1 MFKSLRLYC
10 MYFVLVVTI
19 LVISFNAKAQSE
31 TLSTGSFIINMGA
44 TNPNSIANGL
54 KPYGLIFDL
63 IRNYN
68 VPIKWIIAAGKI
80 KDGVDFTY
88 NAVQY
93 KGGTFIIPAEYRS
106 AAVNTKITS
115 WTGQGVVGTT
125 TISPL
130 TVIVTQTLTAAPR
143 WTLDAAN
150 GVIAE
155 GYLINA
161 GITNT
166 AFPGAYNWKSPQ
178 TLDACDDFF
187 VMPHADPTWA
197 SHSNLFTWN
206 LNSLGSIWAAC
217 HAVSALENCINP
229 ANTTQ
234 QMNFLTTRTTAV
246 APTPYPNNS
255 LTLWGSHAGGSIPY
269 THQFFDDPIAQYLGT
284 TDAAQLNGSE
294 QIYLP
299 KQDAAPNNT
308 RWRPGVKIIAYDPTQ
323 ANVAV
328 PDLANGNIAAL
339 MVYGKAFD
347 NASRGYVMYEA
358 GHSHNKGTAADVA
371 AQRAFFNF
379 SFFQVQP
386 KAPNITVSGVTTGQN
401 INSGTAV
408 PVSVSA
414 TSPLLGVTFS
424 YLWSSSCGG
433 TFANATATSTTFT
446 APTVAGPTP
455 CVITCKVSD
464 NCGRT
469 SFKSYPVVI
478 LAGPQPPVANPDAA
492 SISVTC
498 GTGTPVTTNVL
509 ANDTDPGAL
518 PLTLTNVTG
527 VVNGSVSFTA
537 AGNVTFTP
545 NSNFTGPLVLTYTVC
560 NNATPAPLCSNSTL
574 TITTTGGST
583 PAAANDAFTIAEDA
597 IGTFNV
603 LANDAVGLTV
613 IGITSGPAN
622 GKVSINT
629 DNTITYV
636 PNADFGGPTDIFT
649 YRVTNGS
656 GGYNIATVT
665 VTVTDDA
672 CNGGTFQNGYPA
684 SGGTL
689 TFTPAADTY
698 LREDQTGRNYG
709 SCATLGVDRE
719 TSKRLRSLLKF
730 DLSSIPAGAT
740 ITSVSLTME
749 ATAVQSNT
757 SFTIDAHSV
766 SNSWTEGTQCDA
778 NGNSNW
784 NNRTASAWTAAGGDY
799 SGTILS
805 SVAVSTAGSYTW
817 PSGANFISAVQGWVN
832 TPLNN
837 NGLLLKFNTEAAG
850 SNQVKTFSSS
860 TGTSAPVLTV
870 TYTTSNGMGNV
881 TATPQADNI
890 IWSPDTKNYGACNY
904 SDIGGVTNI
913 GRLASYFTF
922 SGIPAGSTINSAT
935 LGMKLQTA
943 ANNTQAISVYRL
955 TRAFTEGA
963 GGCGGSANGV
973 PSNWTTAS
981 AGNPWSTVG
990 GDFTG
995 NPTSTPYASTTVNNG
1010 TAVGTAFTWNVAS
1023 LVQQWQDGT
1032 FSNFGFLLKGPET
1045 GGGNPYINFHS
1056 DDATNSGDRPS
1067 LNIFYSAP
1075 AICSAIPI
1083 RAPLAMPDTA
1093 STANGVAVN
1102 IATATNDFFPVAG
1115 ARTYTIVT
1123 PPASG
1128 IASINATTG
1137 VITYTPNTTFNG
1149 VRSLTYQVTHTGS
1162 GLSDIATVYI
1172 NITNGQ
1178 IDAVND
1184 APLPGANS
1192 GVVQTINVKANDT
1205 DPEGM
1210 VPTSTVSIATAPLNG
1225 TATIDGSGNIVYTP
1239 NVGFTGKD
1247 TLFYNLCEPAPACG
1261 SPLCDIA
1268 RLIITVLNR
1277 VPTANPDSK
1286 TILPCYSNTINLIS
1300 NDTDP
1305 ENGSLTVT
1313 NLSALSNPAA
1323 GTLVNNND
1331 GTVTFTPAVGFTG
1344 TFTFTYTVTDNGV
1357 TPLVSAPATVTIT
1370 VQNPVNN
1377 PPVAVNDTES
1387 TNMDQILY
1395 ASVRDN
1401 DSDPDNNP
1409 LTIPTITVV
1418 PIHGT
1423 AVVNPVNGQIEYT
1436 PNRGYYGTDVLT
1448 YRICDIPVIIVATCT
1463 SGPDLCATATLSITV
1478 NAPNTVIAIND
1489 ENSTWINTP
1498 VSGGTLGNDFDPQ
1511 GDNPIT
1517 FNGFIISAISYTSG
1531 THAISGFD
1539 MNGVPVPNAGTIT
1552 INLNGTYIYTPALNF
1567 TGVVSVP
1574 YAIRDGNINTAVDT
1588 ANLRITVNPLPGVAN
1603 SVIANNDENRVFAGA
1618 TVSSTLFANDRDP
1631 QGNPF
1636 AVTGYN
1642 YDTNGDG
1649 TPDGTGTLGA
1659 PVTVGGVTTS
1669 GKQVSSAGTLIIN
1682 ANGTYTFTPAV
1693 DFTGSVDVQY
1703 TICDNVVPPAC
1714 ATAILHI
1721 DVMVDANGPLND
1733 PPQPG
1738 DDFAYTN
1745 INTPVTS
1752 TFITNDSDPNNDP
1765 VSLNGITINT
1775 GGPATPIGAPV
1786 TTAKGGTVQY
1796 YTNGTFK
1803 YTPPA
1808 GYVGPDSVEYTIC
1821 DVTAVAP
1828 QPLCNK
1834 AFLHLLVGV
1843 NNTTDA
1849 INDENSTWQDIN
1861 VSGNV
1866 LNNDFDA
1873 EGHTQTF
1880 GSFLLQNQ
1888 SGDLASGAVIGGV
1901 DKTGVPIP
1909 NAGTLTFAA
1918 NGNFTFDPDPGFTGT
1933 VTVPYRLC
1941 DNGNPSKCDTAFLT
1955 ITVDPLP
1962 TTGLNSVIANNDE
1975 NISYGATVG
1984 GSLFVN
1990 DRDPQND
1997 AFTVTSFIGGTV
2009 GTPGTV
2015 AGVDLNGN
2023 AVANAGTLTINANGT
2038 YTFTPAAGFVGS
2050 INVPYTITDAFGAT
2064 STAVLHID
2072 VLSDPNGILNDPP
2085 IAGDDFGYTT
2095 INKPVTGTFKSNDSD
2110 PNADPISYMG
2120 VTINPGGQ
2128 ATPIGGPVATAQ
2140 GGTIQFY
2147 ANGTYLYTPPAGYVG
2162 PDRLPYTICDVTVV
2176 TPQPLCADATIH
2188 LLVGPGINIAGRVW
2202 DDANGNVNINGG
2214 ENFTNAGNTLYVNLV
2229 DGLSNVVA
2237 TTPVAANGT
2246 YSFANINPGASY
2258 SLQLTIN
2265 QGTVGNPAPA
2275 VVLPAGWA
2283 NTGENRNGT
2292 IDGGMPGVIDTRN
2305 FGFTNTVNFDFGI
2318 EQLPNSDNHTTNI
2331 PQPIVGTTV
2340 TLNGGAN
2347 PPALSG
2353 IDPEDCNAG
2362 CTLASKSVIIDAV
2375 PANSELYY
2383 NGVLVTNGQLISNFD
2398 PSLLQIKMTAATS
2411 GSTSTSFQYSYVD
2424 LAGKKDPTPAIYTL
2438 TWLNP
2443 LPVLL
2448 SSFTGMPNK
2457 CDAVLLWKTSQE
2469 INTDKFVVEQSSNGL
2484 NFTAV
2489 SEIKAANSS
2498 TGKAYQT
2505 SISQPTGIMYY
2516 RLKLLDKDGRF
2527 SYSPIVT
2534 VRTNC
2539 SSTDYLTVYP
2549 NPVSTNLTVSFHTTY
2564 KGQANLLIVNAV
2576 GQQLV
2581 TQKIKITAA
2590 ANTINLD
2597 MSNYAPGIYMLYLA
2611 DDKGEKIG
2619 EVQKVIK
2626 N

>member
-1 MFKSLRLYC
+1 MIVHLRSSYKYIL
-10 MYFVLVVTI
+10 LVMMLLI
-19 LVISFNAKAQSE
+19 LKVSVFSQSE

-44 TNPNSIANGL
+44 TNPNTIANGL
-54 KPYGLIFDL
+54 KPYGLIYDL
-63 IRNYN
+63 LRNNN
-68 VPIKWIIAAGKI
+68 VPVKWVIGAGKI

-88 NAVQY
+88 NGLQY
-93 KGGTFIIPAEYRS
+93 RGGTFIIPAQYRS
-106 AAVNTKITS
+106 AAVNAKITS
-115 WTGQGVVGTT
+115 WQGQGVVGITT
-125 TISPL
+125 TSPL
-130 TVIVTQTLTAAPR
+130 TVFVTETFKAAPR

-150 GVIAE
+150 GSISE

-197 SHSNLFTWN
+197 THSNLFNWN

-234 QMNFLTTRTTAV
+234 QMNFLSTRTTAV
-246 APTPYPNNS
+246 APTPWPNNS

-269 THQFFDDPIAQYLGT
+269 THQLFDDPIAQYLGT
-284 TDAAQLNGSE
+284 TDAAQVNGSE

-299 KQDAAPNNT
+299 KQGVSPNNT

-323 ANVAV
+323 SDVTA

-339 MVYGKAFD
+339 MVYGRAFD
-347 NASRGYVMYEA
+347 NPGRGFVMYEA

-386 KAPNITVSGVTTGQN
+386 KAPNITVTGLTSGQN
-401 INSGTAV
+401 INSGTV
-408 PVSVSA
+408 TNVSVSA
-414 TSPLLGVTFS
+414 TSPLIGVTFS
-424 YLWSSSCGG
+424 YLWTSSCGG
-433 TFANATATSTTFT
+433 TFANPTSANTTFT

-455 CVITCKVSD
+455 CVLTCRVSD

-469 SFKSYPVVI
+469 SFQSFPVVI
-478 LAGPQPPVANPDAA
+478 LSGPQPPVPAPDNA

-498 GTGTPVTTNVL
+498 GTGTPITVNVL
-509 ANDTDPGAL
+509 TNDADPGAL

-527 VVNGSVSFTA
+527 AVNGTVSFTA

-545 NSNFTGPLVLTYTVC
+545 NANFTGPLVLTYTVC
-560 NNATPAPLCSNSTL
+560 NNATPAPLCANSTL
-574 TITTTGGST
+574 TITATGGST

-603 LANDAVGLTV
+603 LGNDAGGLTV

-622 GKVSINT
+622 GRVSINT

-636 PNADFGGPTDIFT
+636 PNADFGGPTDNFT

-656 GGYNIATVT
+656 GGYNTATVT
-665 VTVTDDA
+665 VTVTNDGCDA
-672 CNGGTFQNGYPA
+672 GTFQSAPGSSGSYSQIPVKDNSIREESAGNENFGA
-684 SGGTL
+684 S
-689 TFTPAADTY
+689 TFVRIDG
-698 LREDQTGRNYG
+698 Q
-709 SCATLGVDRE
+709 
-719 TSKRLRSLLKF
+719 TSKIYRGLLQF
-730 DLSSIPAGAT
+730 DLTSIPAAAT
-740 ITSVSLTME
+740 ITNTNLRMVATTVRTTTAYNVSVHRITNTWDE
-749 ATAVQSNT
+749 GTGNATAG
-757 SFTIDAHSV
+757 I
-766 SNSWTEGTQCDA
+766 
-778 NGNSNW
+778 SNW
-784 NNRTASAWTAAGGDY
+784 NNRLIAGPTAWTAAGGDLGPTAY
-799 SGTILS
+799 ATTSVTNTGTYNWTAGTINTLIQ
-805 SVAVSTAGSYTW
+805 
-817 PSGANFISAVQGWVN
+817 NWVN
-832 TPLNN
+832 GTNVN
-837 NGLLLKFNTEAAG
+837 NGLMLKFTTEGTANDNKDFG
-850 SNQVKTFSSS
+850 SRENATVANRPLLTF
-860 TGTSAPVLTV
+860 
-870 TYTTSNGMGNV
+870 
-881 TATPQADNI
+881 D
-890 IWSPDTKNYGACNY
+890 WSVPPTC
-904 SDIGGVTNI
+904 
-913 GRLASYFTF
+913 
-922 SGIPAGSTINSAT
+922 STI
-935 LGMKLQTA
+935 
-943 ANNTQAISVYRL
+943 
-955 TRAFTEGA
+955 
-963 GGCGGSANGV
+963 
-973 PSNWTTAS
+973 
-981 AGNPWSTVG
+981 
-990 GDFTG
+990 
-995 NPTSTPYASTTVNNG
+995 PT
-1010 TAVGTAFTWNVAS
+1010 
-1023 LVQQWQDGT
+1023 
-1032 FSNFGFLLKGPET
+1032 
-1045 GGGNPYINFHS
+1045 
-1056 DDATNSGDRPS
+1056 
-1067 LNIFYSAP
+1067 
-1075 AICSAIPI
+1075 

-1093 STANGVAVN
+1093 STANGLAVN

-1115 ARTYTIVT
+1115 AVTYSIVT

-1128 IASINATTG
+1128 SASINGAG
-1137 VITYTPNTTFNG
+1137 VITYTPATSFNG
-1149 VRSLTYQVTHTGS
+1149 VRSLTYQVSHTGS

-1184 APLPGANS
+1184 EPLPGANS

-1210 VPTSTVSIATAPLNG
+1210 VPTATVSIATAPLNG
-1225 TATIDGSGNIVYTP
+1225 TATVDGSNNIVYTP
-1239 NVGFTGKD
+1239 NAGFTGKD
-1247 TLFYNLCEPAPACG
+1247 TLFYRLCEPAPSCG

-1268 RLIITVLNR
+1268 RLIVTVLNR
-1277 VPTANPDSK
+1277 VPVANPDNK
-1286 TILPCYSNTINLIS
+1286 TILPCYANTINLVG

-1331 GTVTFTPAVGFTG
+1331 GTVTFTPAVGYTG
-1344 TFTFTYTVTDNGV
+1344 TFTFTYTITDNGV

-1370 VQNPVNN
+1370 VLNPVNN
-1377 PPVAVNDTES
+1377 PPVAVNDVEN
-1387 TNMDQILY
+1387 TNMDQKLY
-1395 ASVRDN
+1395 ANVRDN
-1401 DSDPDNNP
+1401 DSDPENNP
-1409 LTIPTITVV
+1409 LTIPTITVA
-1418 PIHGT
+1418 PLHGT
-1423 AVVNPVNGQIEYT
+1423 AVVNAINGQIEYT
-1436 PNRGYYGTDVLT
+1436 PNPGYYGPDVLT

-1463 SGPDLCATATLSITV
+1463 SGPDLCATATLTITIV
-1478 NAPNTVIAIND
+1478 APNTVIAIND

-1511 GDNPIT
+1511 GDSPIT
-1517 FNGFIISAISYTSG
+1517 FNGFIIGGLSYTSG
-1531 THAISGFD
+1531 TIAISGFD

-1552 INLNGTYIYTPALNF
+1552 INANGTYTFTPALNF
-1567 TGVVSVP
+1567 TGVVNVP
-1574 YAIRDGNINTAVDT
+1574 YSIRDNNINTAVDT

-1603 SVIANNDENRVFAGA
+1603 SVIANNDENRVFGGA
-1618 TVSSTLFANDRDP
+1618 TVSNTLFANDRDP

-1649 TPDGTGTLGA
+1649 TPDGTGTVGT
-1659 PVTVGGVTTS
+1659 PVVVGGVTSS
-1669 GKQVSSAGTLIIN
+1669 GAPVINAGTLTIN
-1682 ANGTYTFTPAV
+1682 ANGTYTFTPAA
-1693 DFTGSVDVQY
+1693 DFTGSIDVPY

-1721 DVMVDANGPLND
+1721 DVLVDANGPLND

-1775 GGPATPIGAPV
+1775 GGPATPVGAPI

-1796 YTNGTFK
+1796 FANGTFT

-1821 DVTAVAP
+1821 DVTVVTP

-1849 INDENSTWQDIN
+1849 INDENSTWQDVN

-1866 LNNDFDA
+1866 LSNDFDA

-1888 SGDLASGAVIGGV
+1888 TGDISSGAVLGGV

-1909 NAGTLTFAA
+1909 NAGTLTFDA
-1918 NGNFTFDPDPGFTGT
+1918 NGNFTFDPDPAFTGT
-1933 VTVPYRLC
+1933 ITVPYRLC

-1975 NISYGATVG
+1975 NISYGAAVG

-1990 DRDPQND
+1990 DRDPQGD
-1997 AFTVTSFIGGTV
+1997 AFTVTSFAGGTV
-2009 GTPGTV
+2009 GTPGTI

-2023 AVANAGTLTINANGT
+2023 PVANAGTLTINANGT
-2038 YTFTPAAGFVGS
+2038 YTFTPSPGFVGS

-2064 STAVLHID
+2064 STAILHID
-2072 VLSDPNGILNDPP
+2072 VLKDPNGILNDPP

-2095 INKPVTGTFKSNDSD
+2095 INKPVTGNFISNDSD
-2110 PNADPISYMG
+2110 PNGDPVSYMG
-2120 VTINPGGQ
+2120 VTINPGGP

-2140 GGTIQFY
+2140 GGTVQFL
-2147 ANGTYLYTPPAGYVG
+2147 ANGTYLYTPPSGYIG

-2214 ENFTNAGNTLYVNLV
+2214 ENATNAGNTLYVNLV
-2229 DGLSNVVA
+2229 DGSGNVVA
-2237 TTPVAANGT
+2237 TTAVLPDGT
-2246 YSFANINPGASY
+2246 YSFANINPGATY

-2265 QGTVGNPAPA
+2265 QGTVGQPAPA
-2275 VVLPAGWA
+2275 VALPAGWA

-2292 IDGGMPGVIDTRN
+2292 LDGGTQGVIDTRN
-2305 FGFTNTVNFDFGI
+2305 FGFTNTINFDFGI
-2318 EQLPNSDNHTTNI
+2318 EQLPNSDDHITSI
-2331 PQPIVGTTV
+2331 PQPNVGTTII
-2340 TLNGGAN
+2340 LNGGAN
-2347 PPALSG
+2347 PPVLSG
-2353 IDPEDCNAG
+2353 VDPEDCNAG
-2362 CTLASKSVIIDAV
+2362 CTLSARSVIIDAA
-2375 PANSELYY
+2375 PANAELYY
-2383 NGVLVTNGQLISNFD
+2383 NGVLVTNGQQINNFNAG
-2398 PSLLQIKMTAATS
+2398 LLEIRMTIATI
-2411 GSTSTSFQYSYVD
+2411 GSTSTAFQYSYVD
-2424 LAGKKDPTPAIYTL
+2424 LAGKKDPTPATYTL

-2443 LPVLL
+2443 LPIIL
-2448 SSFTGMPNK
+2448 SSFTGIANK
-2457 CDAVLLWKTSQE
+2457 CEAVLQWKTSTE
-2469 INTDKFVVEQSSNGL
+2469 INADKFVVEQSSNGL

-2489 SEIKAANSS
+2489 AEIRSANSA
-2498 TGKAYQT
+2498 TGKSYQT
-2505 SISQPTGIMYY
+2505 AVSQPNSITYY
-2516 RLKLLDKDGRF
+2516 RLKLVDKDGRF
-2527 SYSPIVT
+2527 SYSPVVT
-2534 VRTNC
+2534 VRTSCGN
-2539 SSTDYLTVYP
+2539 TAYLTLYP
-2549 NPVSTNLTVSFHTTY
+2549 NPVSTNLTVSFYTAY
-2564 KGQANLLIVNAV
+2564 KGQANLVISNAV
-2576 GQQLV
+2576 GQHLMI
-2581 TQKIKITAA
+2581 QKIRITAP
-2590 ANTINLD
+2590 ANTVNVN
-2597 MSNYAPGIYMLYLA
+2597 MNNFTPGMYLLHLTN
-2611 DDKGEKIG
+2611 DSGNTIG
-2619 EVQKVIK
+2619 EVQQVIK
-2626 N
+2626 H

>member
-1 MFKSLRLYC
+1 MNTGIRPYYKYFILIISIFTINLQAKS
-10 MYFVLVVTI
+10 
-19 LVISFNAKAQSE
+19 QSE
-31 TLSTGSFIINMGA
+31 SLATGSFIINMGA
-44 TNPNSIANGL
+44 TNPNTIGNGL
-54 KPYGLIFDL
+54 KPYGLIYDL
-63 IRNYN
+63 IRNNN
-68 VPIKWIIAAGKI
+68 VPVKWVIGAGKI

-88 NAVQY
+88 NGVQY
-93 KGGTFIIPAEYRS
+93 RGGTFIIPAQYRS
-106 AAVNTKITS
+106 AAVNAKITA
-115 WTGQGVVGTT
+115 WQGQGVVGITT
-125 TISPL
+125 TSPL
-130 TVIVTQTLTAAPR
+130 TVNVTQTLNAAPR

-150 GVIAE
+150 GTIAE

-166 AFPGAYNWKSPQ
+166 AFPGAYNWKSVS
-178 TLDACDDFF
+178 TLDPCDDFF

-197 SHSNLFTWN
+197 THSNLFNWN

-234 QMNFLTTRTTAV
+234 QMNFLSTRTAAV
-246 APTPYPNNS
+246 APTPWPNNS
-255 LTLWGSHAGGSIPY
+255 LTLWGSHTDGSVPY
-269 THQFFDDPIAQYLGT
+269 THQLFDDPVAQYLGT
-284 TDAAQLNGSE
+284 TDAAQVNGSE

-299 KQDAAPNNT
+299 KQGLAPNNT
-308 RWRPGVKIIAYDPTQ
+308 RWRPGAKIIAYDPTQ
-323 ANVAV
+323 ANVTT

-339 MVYGKAFD
+339 IVYGRAFD
-347 NASRGYVMYEA
+347 NPGRGYVMYEA
-358 GHSHNKGTAADVA
+358 GHSHNRGSAADVA

-386 KAPNITVSGVTTGQN
+386 KAPNITVTGLTSGQN
-401 INSGTAV
+401 INSGTV
-408 PVSVSA
+408 TNVSVSA
-414 TSPLLGVTFS
+414 TSPLIGVNFS
-424 YLWSSSCGG
+424 YLWTSSCGG
-433 TFANATATSTTFT
+433 TFANATSATTTFT

-455 CVITCKVSD
+455 CVLTCRVSD

-469 SFKSYPVVI
+469 SFQSFPVVI
-478 LAGPQPPVANPDAA
+478 LSGPQPPVPAPDNA

-498 GTGTPVTTNVL
+498 GTGTPVTVNVL
-509 ANDTDPGAL
+509 TNDADPGGL

-527 VVNGSVSFTA
+527 AVNGSVSFTA
-537 AGNVTFTP
+537 GGNVTFTP
-545 NSNFTGPLVLTYTVC
+545 NANFTGPLILTYTVC
-560 NNATPAPLCSNSTL
+560 NNATPVPLCANSTL
-574 TITTTGGST
+574 TITATGGST

-603 LANDAVGLTV
+603 LANDAGGLTV

-622 GKVSINT
+622 GRVSINT

-636 PNADFGGPTDIFT
+636 PNADFGGPTDNFT

-656 GGYNIATVT
+656 GGYNTATVT
-665 VTVTDDA
+665 VTVTNDA

-709 SCATLGVDRE
+709 SCATLGVDLE
-719 TSKRLRSLLKF
+719 TTRRLRSLLKF
-730 DLSSIPAGAT
+730 DLTSIPAGAT
-740 ITSVSLTME
+740 ITSVSLMMQ
-749 ATAVQSNT
+749 ATAVQNNT
-757 SFTIDAHSV
+757 AFTIDAHSI
-766 SNSWTEGTQCDA
+766 SSDWNEGTLCDA

-784 NNRTASAWTAAGGDY
+784 NNRNASAWTTAGGDY

-805 SVAVSTAGSYTW
+805 SVAVSTTGSYTW

-832 TPLNN
+832 TPANN
-837 NGLLLKFNTEAAG
+837 NGLLLKFNTEG
-850 SNQVKTFSSS
+850 GGNQAKTFSSS

-881 TATPQADNI
+881 AASLQDDNI
-890 IWSPDTKNYGACNY
+890 LYSPDTKNYGACNF

-922 SGIPAGSTINSAT
+922 SGIPAGSTITSAA
-935 LGMKLQTA
+935 LSMKLQSN

-963 GGCGGSANGV
+963 GACGGSANGV

-981 AGNPWSTVG
+981 AGNPWTTAG

-995 NPTSTPYASTTVNNG
+995 NPGSTAYASTTVNNG
-1010 TAVGTAFTWNVAS
+1010 TASGTAFNWNVTS

-1056 DDATNSGDRPS
+1056 NDATNSVDRPS

-1075 AICSAIPI
+1075 AICSAIPT
-1083 RAPLAMPDTA
+1083 RAPMAMPDTA
-1093 STANGVAVN
+1093 STANGVAVI

-1137 VITYTPNTTFNG
+1137 EITYTPNTTFNG

-1184 APLPGANS
+1184 DPLPGANS
-1192 GVVQTINVKANDT
+1192 GVVQTINVRTNDT
-1205 DPEGM
+1205 DPEGA
-1210 VPTSTVSIATAPLNG
+1210 VPTATVSIATAPLHG
-1225 TATIDGSGNIVYTP
+1225 TATVNGSGNIVYTP
-1239 NVGFTGKD
+1239 NAGFTGKD
-1247 TLFYNLCEPAPACG
+1247 TLFYNLCEPAPSCG

-1268 RLIITVLNR
+1268 RLIVTVLNR
-1277 VPTANPDSK
+1277 VPTATPDTK
-1286 TILPCYSNTINLIS
+1286 TILPCYANTINLVG

-1331 GTVTFTPAVGFTG
+1331 GTVTFTPAIGFTG
-1344 TFTFTYTVTDNGV
+1344 VVTFTYTVTDNGV
-1357 TPLVSAPATVTIT
+1357 TPLVSAPALVTIT
-1370 VQNPVNN
+1370 VLNPVNT
-1377 PPVAVNDTES
+1377 PPVAVNDLEN
-1387 TNMDQILY
+1387 TNMDQKLY
-1395 ASVRDN
+1395 ANVRDN
-1401 DSDPDNNP
+1401 DSDPENNP
-1409 LTIPTITVV
+1409 LTIPTITIA
-1418 PIHGT
+1418 PLHGT
-1423 AVVNPVNGQIEYT
+1423 AVVNPLNGQIEYT
-1436 PNRGYYGTDVLT
+1436 PNPGFYGTDSIR

-1463 SGPDLCATATLSITV
+1463 SGPDLCDTATLIITV
-1478 NAPNTVIAIND
+1478 DAPNTVIAIND

-1511 GDNPIT
+1511 GDNPIA
-1517 FNGFIISAISYTSG
+1517 FNGFIIGGTSYTSG
-1531 THAISGFD
+1531 TIAISGFD
-1539 MNGVPVPNAGTIT
+1539 MNGAPVPNAGNIT
-1552 INLNGTYIYTPALNF
+1552 INANGTYTFTPALNF
-1567 TGVVSVP
+1567 TGVVNVP
-1574 YAIRDGNINTAVDT
+1574 YSIQDNNINTAVDT

-1603 SVIANNDENRVFAGA
+1603 SIIANNDENRVFGGA
-1618 TVSSTLFANDRDP
+1618 TVSNTLFVNDRDP

-1636 AVTGYN
+1636 TVTGYI

-1649 TPDGTGTLGA
+1649 TPDGTGTVGA
-1659 PVTVGGVTTS
+1659 PVMVGGVTSS
-1669 GKQVSSAGTLIIN
+1669 GAPVSNAGTLTIN
-1682 ANGTYTFTPAV
+1682 ANGTYTFTPAA
-1693 DFTGSVDVQY
+1693 DFTGSVDVPY

-1721 DVMVDANGPLND
+1721 DVMVDPNGPLND

-1765 VSLNGITINT
+1765 VSVNGITINT
-1775 GGPATPIGAPV
+1775 GGPATPIGSLV

-1796 YTNGTFK
+1796 FANGTFT

-1808 GYVGPDSVEYTIC
+1808 GYVGPDSVEYEIC

-1849 INDENSTWQDIN
+1849 INDENSTWQDVN

-1880 GSFLLQNQ
+1880 GSFLTQNQ
-1888 SGDLASGAVIGGV
+1888 SGDISSGAVLGGV
-1901 DKTGVPIP
+1901 DKTGVPIA
-1909 NAGTLTFAA
+1909 NAGTLTFDA
-1918 NGNFTFDPDPGFTGT
+1918 NGNFTFDPHPAFTGT

-1975 NISYGATVG
+1975 NISYGAAVG

-1997 AFTVTSFIGGTV
+1997 AFTVTSFVGGTV
-2009 GTPGTV
+2009 GAPGTV
-2015 AGVDLNGN
+2015 AGIDLNGN

-2038 YTFTPAAGFVGS
+2038 YTFTPTPGFVGS

-2064 STAVLHID
+2064 STAILHID
-2072 VLSDPNGILNDPP
+2072 VLKDPNGILNDPP

-2095 INKPVTGTFKSNDSD
+2095 INKPVTGTFISNDSD
-2110 PNADPISYMG
+2110 PNGDPVSYMG
-2120 VTINPGGQ
+2120 VTIIPAGP
-2128 ATPIGGPVATAQ
+2128 ATPIGAPVATAQ

-2176 TPQPLCADATIH
+2176 APQPLCADATIH

-2214 ENFTNAGNTLYVNLV
+2214 ENQTNAGNTLYVNLV
-2229 DGLSNVVA
+2229 DGLGNVVA
-2237 TTPVAANGT
+2237 TTPVAVDGT
-2246 YSFANINPGASY
+2246 YSFTNVNPGANY

-2265 QGTVGNPAPA
+2265 QGTVGNAAPA
-2275 VVLPAGWA
+2275 VVLPAGWD
-2283 NTGENRNGT
+2283 NTGENRNGN
-2292 IDGGMPGVIDTRN
+2292 IDGGTPGVIDTRN
-2305 FGFTNTVNFDFGI
+2305 FGFTNTINFDFGI
-2318 EQLPNSDNHTTNI
+2318 EQLPNTNNHTTTI
-2331 PQPIVGTTV
+2331 TQPNVGTV
-2340 TLNGGAN
+2340 VVLNGGAN
-2347 PPALSG
+2347 PPVLSG
-2353 IDPEDCNAG
+2353 QDPEDCNAG
-2362 CTLASKSVIIDAV
+2362 CTLATRSVIIDAV
-2375 PANSELYY
+2375 PANSDLYY
-2383 NGVLVTNGQLISNFD
+2383 NGILVTNGQQINNFD
-2398 PSLLQIKMTAATS
+2398 PDLLEIRMTAATI
-2411 GSTSTSFQYSYVD
+2411 GSVSTFFQYSYVD
-2424 LAGKKDPTPAIYTL
+2424 LAGKKDPTPATYTL
-2438 TWLNP
+2438 NWLNP
-2443 LPVLL
+2443 LPITLA
-2448 SSFTGMPNK
+2448 SFTGIANK
-2457 CDAVLLWKTSQE
+2457 CDAVLQWKTSQE
-2469 INTDKFVVEQSSNGL
+2469 INADKFVVEQSNNGL
-2484 NFTAV
+2484 NFTTVAEV
-2489 SEIKAANSS
+2489 KSANSEN
-2498 TGKAYQT
+2498 GRAYQL
-2505 SISQPTGIMYY
+2505 SISQPNSIKYY
-2516 RLKLLDKDGRF
+2516 RLKMLDKDGSFR
-2527 SYSPIVT
+2527 YSPIIT
-2534 VRTNC
+2534 VRTSC
-2539 SSTDYLTVYP
+2539 TSADYMTVYP
-2549 NPVSTNLTVSFHTTY
+2549 NPVSTNLTVSFQTAY
-2564 KGQANLLIVNAV
+2564 KGHATMQIVNSV
-2576 GQQLV
+2576 GQQMGS
-2581 TQKIKITAA
+2581 QKIQITSTV
-2590 ANTINLD
+2590 NTFNLD
-2597 MSNYAPGIYMLYLA
+2597 MSHFVPGLYMLSLVNES
-2611 DDKGEKIG
+2611 GEKIG